1 LAAIFDIAKS
11 AWLSDAPAE
20 FTRMKI
26 SVTVSMS
33 RSSASS
39 MIPTWLLVIAFS
51 RSIRRESSSPP
62 IFGLAWAYAPTIP
75 NRLAPGRK
83 TSAMS
88 GI

>member
-1 LAAIFDIAKS
+1 MAKS

-39 MIPTWLLVIAFS
+39 MMPTWLLMILRSFS
-51 RSIRRESSSPP
+51 STLRDGPAISRPDS
-62 IFGLAWAYAPTIP
+62 LA
-75 NRLAPGRK
+75 
-83 TSAMS
+83 
-88 GI
+88 

>member
-1 LAAIFDIAKS
+1 VSFAAIFDMAKS

-39 MIPTWLLVIAFS
+39 MMPTWLLMILRTFS
-51 RSIRRESSSPP
+51 STNEIWS
-62 IFGLAWAYAPTIP
+62 
-75 NRLAPGRK
+75 
-83 TSAMS
+83 
-88 GI
+88 